1 MDIKTT
7 HTIRRIARIWSIIII
22 GFGVLMFIAEIIA
35 AFTTESEPYPF
46 YENLIPFSLG
56 MAVVGLAVAWKWEGV
71 GGAITIIS
79 VLVNLGVYLF
89 TGRTAVGAVILIL
102 TPILIPGILFLV
114 VWFQSRQG
122 LETSTS

>member
-1 MDIKTT
+1 
-7 HTIRRIARIWSIIII
+7 
-22 GFGVLMFIAEIIA
+22 MFIAEIIA

-46 YENLIPFSLG
+46 YENLIPFTLFT
-56 MAVVGLAVAWKWEGV
+56 AIVGLAVAWRWEGV
-71 GGAITIIS
+71 GGAIVIVS

-89 TGRTAVGAVILIL
+89 TGRTAVGAVMLIL

>member
-22 GFGVLMFIAEIIA
+22 GLGVLMFIAEIIA

-46 YENLIPFSLG
+46 FENLIPFTLG
-56 MAVVGLAVAWKWEGV
+56 TAVVGLAVAWKWEGV

-79 VLVNLGVYLF
+79 VLVNLGVYLL
-89 TGRTAVGAVILIL
+89 TGRTAVDAVILIL
-102 TPILIPGILFLV
+102 TPIVIPGILFLV
-114 VWFQSRQG
+114 VWSQTRQG
-122 LETSTS
+122 LEPSTS